1 MRLEHLGARCFLC
14 DKEWPVFDTTL
25 RACDCLATQ
34 GFPTSELSC
43 YVSILPELRE
53 YSAAALPSIWSDEPA
68 DGLVSAADSL
78 GFPAEMIEHHAGN
91 GANGSGARPYPGDLL
106 GTRHHARCGTATL
119 YRSTSLEDLTGYARA
134 LVLDMGSYYWS
145 GTLKDPRSWAI
156 VNTALAL
163 GMTDISVWTAGNAGM
178 SLAKIVSLANRR
190 LPPEQ
195 RLQVHAIVDSDVA
208 PEIRTQLRLWQCEV
222 LDVFRQDKPILNPD
236 EIRSLVAARLRRTR
250 RQLNDATYWH
260 VTDGWD
266 GVGLLMYRLVA
277 AQVVRDLAGAVLPG
291 NGSPFEI
298 VLPVGTGDLLLGF
311 YLGIRDCEEEGLVP
325 RRAFRLVG
333 ALPAGANILNN
344 VRQRTMAAPSD
355 DGRPGNTPPV
365 MPKLTSLY
373 TPLAPCLARLERE
386 GVSFVTVT
394 EADQLRAGR
403 QILSGGIDDGV
414 VAEPSALAAFA
425 ALPHLEKGRY
435 RDDGS
440 NGRQYPCAR
449 RVLVVSSGHGI
460 VGRAEEALLH
470 RAIGI

>member
-1 MRLEHLGARCFLC
+1 MRLEHLDARCFLC
-14 DKEWPVFDTTL
+14 GKEWPVFDTAH
-25 RACDCLATQ
+25 RACECLAAE
-34 GFPTSELSC
+34 GFAAGDLAC
-43 YVSILPELRE
+43 YVSILPELRGH
-53 YSAAALPSIWSDEPA
+53 SVAALPSIWSNDPEDA
-68 DGLVSAADSL
+68 LVSAADSL
-78 GFPAEMIEHHAGN
+78 GVPGDAVARLRGAGN
-91 GANGSGARPYPGDLL
+91 DNGASPRPYPRDLL
-106 GTRHHARCGTATL
+106 GTHHHARCGTATV

-163 GMTDISVWTAGNAGM
+163 GMTDISVWTAGNAGV

-190 LPPEQ
+190 LPPEL

-250 RQLNDATYWH
+250 RQLDDSTYWH

-266 GVGLLMYRLVA
+266 GVGLLMYRLIG
-277 AQVVRDLAGAVLPG
+277 AQVIRDLAATVTET
-291 NGSPFEI
+291 NGGPFEI

-311 YLGIRDCEEEGLVP
+311 HLGLRDCEREGLVP
-325 RRAFRLVG
+325 PAAFRLVG

-344 VRQRTMAAPSD
+344 VRQRTMAAPAD
-355 DGRPGNTPPV
+355 RGHTPV

-373 TPLAPCLARLERE
+373 TPLAPCLARLDRD
-386 GVSFVTVT
+386 GVTFVSVT
-394 EADQLRAGR
+394 EADQLRAAR

-425 ALPHLEKGRY
+425 ALPHLELGRS
-435 RDDGS
+435 REDGS
-440 NGRQYPCAR
+440 GNGRHYPCAR
-449 RVLVVSSGHGI
+449 RVLVVSSGHGV
-460 VGRAEEALLH
+460 VGPSEEALLH
-470 RAIGI
+470 RAIGF